1 MSVTPKPEVSKTK
14 ASKRSV
20 SKTAGSKT
28 ASGKTAD
35 WKTAANSTAAET
47 TAPKKAARK
56 KVARKKAAP
65 KKAAPKKAAPKKT
78 VSKKAVSR
86 KTVSQNT
93 VSKKTG
99 AKRAS
104 ETREVA
110 AHRAAVGSRE
120 VRAPITLAAAI
131 DATSAWYAAN
141 DWTVFDFQRTAWAAW
156 HAGESGLIHS
166 PTGSGKTLAAWMG
179 PLQGALAAA
188 TPPSGLQILWI
199 TPLRALAND
208 TRRNLQQA
216 CDALGADLDVELRT
230 GDTSSSRRSRQI
242 KRPPFALVTTPES
255 LSIMLTSPDCEV
267 ALGNVTTIVVD
278 EWHELMGSKRGVQ
291 LELCLERV
299 RSLATAL
306 RVWGL
311 SATLANLDVAL
322 ETLLGPGRSG
332 TLVQGVVPRAIEI
345 RSVVPAPGT
354 RFPWAGHVG
363 LRLIEPVADIIAQ
376 AATTLAFTNTRSQA
390 ELWYRALLEARPD
403 WIDTLALHHGSID
416 RELREGIEERLRTG
430 ELRCVVCT
438 SSLDLGVD
446 FHPVDQ
452 VLQIGSPKAVARV
465 MQRAGRSGHRPGAIS
480 RIVCVPTHSFE
491 LVEIAAVRRALGEGR
506 IEGRLPYTRSLD
518 VLAQHLVSVAMGT
531 GFVEDDMRAE
541 VRRTHAFAGISESE
555 WRWTMDFVTRG
566 GQALQGYPQYH
577 KVLDVAGVYRVMNRE
592 VAQRHRTNIGT
603 ITGNASMT
611 VAFLGGKRL
620 GSMEESFIARLR
632 PGDAFQ
638 FSGRNLELVMT
649 KDLTAYVRVA
659 KRQSRLVPRWQG
671 TQLPLSSELSDTVL
685 ETLQAWREGTIEAP
699 ELAAI
704 DDLLTLQVRWS
715 HLPGPDDFLV
725 EHNRTREGWSLFCYP
740 FAGRLVHEGLAMLV
754 AARLT
759 LRSPSTYTL
768 VVNDYGFELQSPT
781 ETDVSEA
788 TLRDVFSTEHLLDD
802 IVTHVNT
809 SEIAR
814 RRFRDIAR
822 IAGLVFE
829 GAPGQRR
836 SARQVQA
843 SSGLIF
849 DVLAQHDGDNLLLE
863 QARRE
868 VLEAQ
873 LELDRLRRALADIAR
888 CRWVITRPDRLSP
901 LAFPLWA
908 ESVQSQTV
916 STETW
921 KTRIERM
928 AGTLEAAAAATLGET
943 S

>member
-1 MSVTPKPEVSKTK
+1 M
-14 ASKRSV
+14 
-20 SKTAGSKT
+20 
-28 ASGKTAD
+28 
-35 WKTAANSTAAET
+35 T
-47 TAPKKAARK
+47 TEDA
-56 KVARKKAAP
+56 
-65 KKAAPKKAAPKKT
+65 
-78 VSKKAVSR
+78 
-86 KTVSQNT
+86 
-93 VSKKTG
+93 
-99 AKRAS
+99 
-104 ETREVA
+104 
-110 AHRAAVGSRE
+110 
-120 VRAPITLAAAI
+120 LAA
-131 DATSAWYAAN
+131 TEAWYAAQG
-141 DWTVFDFQRTAWAAW
+141 WTLFDFQRDAWRAW

-179 PLQGALAAA
+179 PLQGALAAPE
-188 TPPSGLQILWI
+188 PPRGLQVLWI

-208 TRRNLQQA
+208 TRRNLQSA
-216 CDALGADLDVELRT
+216 CTALGADVDVELRT
-230 GDTSSSRRSRQI
+230 GDTPSSRRARQVA
-242 KRPPFALVTTPES
+242 RPPFALVTTPES
-255 LSIMLTSPDCEV
+255 LSIMLTSPDCGV
-267 ALGNVTTIVVD
+267 ALGDVTTIVVD

-299 RSLATAL
+299 RSLAPAL

-322 ETLLGPGRSG
+322 AALLGPERPG
-332 TLVQGVVPRAIEI
+332 TLVQGVVPRRIEI
-345 RSVVPAPGT
+345 ESVVPPPGV

-363 LRLIEPVADIIAQ
+363 LRLVEPVAETIER
-376 AATTLAFTNTRSQA
+376 AATTLAFTNTRAQA
-390 ELWYRALLEARPD
+390 ELWYQALLEVRPE
-403 WIDTLALHHGSID
+403 WIERLALHHGSID

-430 ELRCVVCT
+430 ELLCVVCT

-465 MQRAGRSGHRPGAIS
+465 MQRAGRSGHRPGAVS
-480 RIVCVPTHSFE
+480 RIVCVPTNSFE
-491 LVEIAAVRRALGEGR
+491 LVEIAAVRRAIAANR
-506 IEGRLPYTRSLD
+506 IEGREPFTRSLD
-518 VLAQHLVSVAMGT
+518 VLSQHLVSVALGI
-531 GFVEDDMRAE
+531 GFDEAAMREE
-541 VRRTHAFAGISESE
+541 VRRTHAFAELSDAE
-555 WRWTMDFVTRG
+555 WAWTMDFVTRG

-577 KVLDVAGVYRVMNRE
+577 KVLNVAGTHRVMNKE

-603 ITGNASMT
+603 ITGDSSMT
-611 VAFLGGKRL
+611 IAFLGGKRL
-620 GSMEESFIARLR
+620 GTMQESFVARLR

-638 FSGRNLELVMT
+638 FSGRNLELVTT

-659 KRQSRLVPRWQG
+659 TAKKRTVPRWQG
-671 TQLPLSSELSDTVL
+671 TQLPLSNELADTVL
-685 ETLQAWREGTIEAP
+685 ETMQAWHRGETDEP
-699 ELAAI
+699 ELVAI
-704 DDLLTLQVRWS
+704 GDLLRLQTRWS

-725 EHNRTREGWSLFCYP
+725 EYNRTREGWSLFCYP

-754 AARLT
+754 AARLS
-759 LRSPSTYTL
+759 LLAPSTYTL

-781 ETDVSEA
+781 ETDVDEA
-788 TLRDVFSTEHLLDD
+788 RLREVFTPERLLDD

-809 SEIAR
+809 SEIAK

-829 GAPGQRR
+829 GPPGRRR

-849 DVLAQHDGDNLLLE
+849 DVLAQHDGDNLLLD

-873 LELDRLRRALADIAR
+873 LELKRLRRALEDIAR
-888 CRWVITRPDRLSP
+888 CRWVVVRPERLSP

-916 STETW
+916 SSETW
-921 KTRIERM
+921 RTRIERM
-928 AGTLEAAAAATLGET
+928 AGSLEKAADETLSAPGTSPPGAAGRAPRGRRAGSSRTGGEGSPGADAAREPVRRSRGTAGR

>member
-1 MSVTPKPEVSKTK
+1 MAARTGKKSGEPSTATRTRASGGNASSGKAPSRKVSAGK
-14 ASKRSV
+14 ASTK
-20 SKTAGSKT
+20 K
-28 ASGKTAD
+28 ASGEAIPDGAVPAKRTSTGKTSSR
-35 WKTAANSTAAET
+35 TAASGSASSGKRPAG
-47 TAPKKAARK
+47 KARLAGT
-56 KVARKKAAP
+56 P
-65 KKAAPKKAAPKKT
+65 
-78 VSKKAVSR
+78 
-86 KTVSQNT
+86 
-93 VSKKTG
+93 
-99 AKRAS
+99 
-104 ETREVA
+104 
-110 AHRAAVGSRE
+110 AVGSASKAVTPQEMQAWQARSVAE
-120 VRAPITLAAAI
+120 TLAATE
-131 DATSAWYAAN
+131 DWYARN
-141 DWTVFDFQRTAWAAW
+141 GWTVLDFQRTAWRAW

-188 TPPSGLQILWI
+188 RPPSGLQVLWI

-208 TRRNLQQA
+208 TRRSLQIA
-216 CDALGADLDVELRT
+216 CDALGVDLDVELRT
-230 GDTSSSRRSRQI
+230 GDTPGSRRARQVR
-242 KRPPFALVTTPES
+242 RPPFALVTTPES
-255 LSIMLTSPDCEV
+255 LSIMLTSPDCEI
-267 ALGNVTTIVVD
+267 ALGDVTSIVVD

-299 RSLATAL
+299 RSLAPAL

-322 ETLLGPGRSG
+322 GTLLGPGREG
-332 TLVQGVVPRAIEI
+332 TLVKGVVPRAIEI
-345 RSVVPAPGT
+345 ESVVPPPGV

-363 LRLIEPVADIIAQ
+363 LRLVEPVAQTIER
-376 AATTLAFTNTRSQA
+376 AATTLAFTNTRAQA
-390 ELWYRALLEARPD
+390 ELWYQALLEARPD
-403 WIDTLALHHGSID
+403 WIETLALHHGSID
-416 RELREGIEERLRTG
+416 RALREDIEEQLRTG
-430 ELRCVVCT
+430 ALRCVVCT

-452 VLQIGSPKAVARV
+452 VLQIGSPKAIARL
-465 MQRAGRSGHRPGAIS
+465 MQRAGRSGHRPGAVS
-480 RIVCVPTHSFE
+480 RIVCVPTNSFE
-491 LVEIAAVRRALGEGR
+491 LVEIAAVRRAIAAGR
-506 IEGRLPYTRSLD
+506 IEGREPYTRSLD
-518 VLAQHLVSVAMGT
+518 VLAQHLVTVAMGT
-531 GFVEDDMRAE
+531 GFIETEMRAE
-541 VRRTHAFAGISESE
+541 VSRTHAFAALSDAE
-555 WRWTMDFVTRG
+555 WDWTMDFVTRG

-577 KVLDVAGVYRVMNRE
+577 KVLNVAGRHRVMNKE
-592 VAQRHRTNIGT
+592 VALRHRTNIGT
-603 ITGNASMT
+603 ITSDASMS

-620 GSMEESFIARLR
+620 GTMQESFIARLR

-649 KDLTAYVRVA
+649 RDLTAYVRVA
-659 KRQSRLVPRWQG
+659 RTGKRSVPRWQG
-671 TQLPLSSELSDTVL
+671 TQLPLSSELADTVL
-685 ETLQAWREGTIEAP
+685 ETMQDWRHGRSEAP

-704 DDLLTLQVRWS
+704 DDLLRLQLRWS

-725 EHNRTREGWSLFCYP
+725 EYNRTREGWSLFCYP

-759 LRSPSTYTL
+759 LLAPSTYTL

-781 ETDVSEA
+781 ETGIDEA
-788 TLRDVFSTEHLLDD
+788 SLREAFTPERLLDD
-802 IVTHVNT
+802 IVAHVNT
-809 SEIAR
+809 SEIAK

-829 GAPGQRR
+829 GPPGRRR

-849 DVLAQHDGDNLLLE
+849 DVLTQHDGDNLLLD

-873 LELDRLRRALADIAR
+873 LELGRLSRALEDIAR
-888 CRWVITRPDRLSP
+888 CRWVIVRPARLSP

-916 STETW
+916 SSETW

-928 AGTLEAAAAATLGET
+928 AGTLEEAAERTLERSGD
-943 S
+943 